1 MRTLD
6 RTGLPRTEVYFYRDA
21 DGFLP
26 LLKWLDEL
34 PGKVQLKCTARIS
47 RLAEMGNQLHRPE
60 ADYLRD
66 GIFELR
72 ARYQGIHYRILLLFR
87 EGRRRTFPWHHERT
101 RGSGQGDRPCDP
113 TKRASQI
120 RFRAVHVST
129 VTAKRSPKPARLSF
143 FTTATLAVIPGRR
156 RSTKKNF
163 STPRSRE

>member
-1 MRTLD
+1 
-6 RTGLPRTEVYFYRDA
+6 LPRTEVYFYRDA

-72 ARYQGIHYRILLLFR
+72 AGYQGIHYRILYFFSGKAAVVLSHGITKER
-87 EGRRRTFPWHHERT
+87 EVPAKEIDRAIQRREQVKSDFEQYTFQP
-101 RGSGQGDRPCDP
+101 
-113 TKRASQI
+113 
-120 RFRAVHVST
+120 
-129 VTAKRSPKPARLSF
+129 
-143 FTTATLAVIPGRR
+143 
-156 RSTKKNF
+156 
-163 STPRSRE
+163 